1 MGPRLEPGAPETKG
15 EKLPHTAPRECGR
28 HPAEAKMTLQ
38 VKDKHTH
45 LCSTQ
50 KFSNTN
56 KDVGLSLKTNPKS
69 KKEGGGGESAAAAWT
84 AGASQRDTGTSSWGA
99 KARCAKVAGQRQGQ
113 GTPWGHR
120 REGLRR
126 RSGTSWKPP
135 VPGLCGRRMRT
146 GGRTRT

>member
-38 VKDKHTH
+38 VKDKHTQ

-56 KDVGLSLKTNPKS
+56 KDVGLSQNKPKIQ
-69 KKEGGGGESAAAAWT
+69 K
-84 AGASQRDTGTSSWGA
+84 
-99 KARCAKVAGQRQGQ
+99 
-113 GTPWGHR
+113 
-120 REGLRR
+120 RR
-126 RSGTSWKPP
+126 RRRRISGGS
-135 VPGLCGRRMRT
+135 VDCRRVSERHWHQLL
-146 GGRTRT
+146 GSQGALR

>member
-69 KKEGGGGESAAAAWT
+69 KKEGGGGESAAETRGEGW
-84 AGASQRDTGTSSWGA
+84 DTG
-99 KARCAKVAGQRQGQ
+99 V
-113 GTPWGHR
+113 
-120 REGLRR
+120 
-126 RSGTSWKPP
+126 
-135 VPGLCGRRMRT
+135 
-146 GGRTRT
+146 